1 MVTMKTD
8 ENKGNPLITM
18 VTYPV
23 TNGIRKGFKLRCG
36 IINRIENL

>member
-18 VTYPV
+18 VIYLV
-23 TNGIRKGFKLRCG
+23 TNGNRKGFKPRCG
-36 IINRIENL
+36 ITIE